1 MVKLSVLKFL
11 GVAVI
16 ILGVFS
22 IIKTCSEILTIDS
35 FFWGKLAGGAIFIIL
50 GILLLKKR
58 TKKI

>member
-11 GVAVI
+11 GAGII

-22 IIKTCSEILTIDS
+22 IIKTCGESLIIDS
-35 FFWGKLAGGAIFIIL
+35 YFWGKLAGGAIFIIL
-50 GILLLKKR
+50 GIFLLMKR